1 MVSSSVTE
9 EPSSATEC
17 LVLLLGADTQG
28 TAQSGDGGEAA
39 LFEDAIESDE
49 GALVGDVGGV

>member
-17 LVLLLGADTQG
+17 LVLLLGADTLG
-28 TAQSGDGGEAA
+28 TARSGDGGEAA
-39 LFEDAIESDE
+39 LSEDADEGDE
-49 GALVGDVGGV
+49 GALVRDVGGV